1 MADAWIRILNWR
13 DYQHYKDRSPP
24 WIKLHREQVLDNR
37 RYRALADASKAVLV
51 DLWVLA
57 SERDGK
63 VKYDLADLEF
73 RLHRPRDVMAA
84 EIERLADAGFV
95 TWRDSQQVDLLADAS
110 AVLPR
115 GEERREETEKRRNG
129 GSPQMREAKE
139 AVKRQLRGEE
149 AIAPRIRK
157 P

>member
-1 MADAWIRILNWR
+1 
-13 DYQHYKDRSPP
+13 
-24 WIKLHREQVLDNR
+24 
-37 RYRALADASKAVLV
+37 
-51 DLWVLA
+51 
-57 SERDGK
+57 
-63 VKYDLADLEF
+63 
-73 RLHRPRDVMAA
+73 MAA